1 MLIILKCEGALKNGT
16 SGVGRI
22 QKLQKK
28 ANFLE
33 DMKSVKSGKL
43 FLKS

>member
-22 QKLQKK
+22 QKLQEKGK
-28 ANFLE
+28 FLRRHE
-33 DMKSVKSGKL
+33 VS
-43 FLKS
+43 